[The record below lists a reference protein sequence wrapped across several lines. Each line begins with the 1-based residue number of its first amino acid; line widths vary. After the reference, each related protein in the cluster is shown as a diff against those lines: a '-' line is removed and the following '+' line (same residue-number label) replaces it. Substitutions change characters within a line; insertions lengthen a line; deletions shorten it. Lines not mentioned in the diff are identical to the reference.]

1 MANKHIKRC
10 PTLLIIR
17 EMQIKIIMRY
27 HLTSVRMAIIKK
39 STNNKCKED
48 VEKREPSCTVDGNE
62 IDTATMENTM
72 ESPKNLKIKPPYDPA
87 IPLLGTYT
95 EKILIQ
101 NDTYSPMFTTALF
114 IKAMEDMEAI

>member
-1 MANKHIKRC
+1 MWRKGNPLA
-10 PTLLIIR
+10 LL
-17 EMQIKIIMRY
+17 MGTK
-27 HLTSVRMAIIKK
+27 
-39 STNNKCKED
+39 
-48 VEKREPSCTVDGNE
+48 

-87 IPLLGTYT
+87 IPLLGTYP

-101 NDTYSPMFTTALF
+101 NDKYPPMFNTALF